1 MVVADEQSL
10 VVHALYNG
18 TKMRLNSKDRLEGN
32 ISGSVYLSVFMH
44 DSAQDLE
51 RSVQLGISYQML
63 LSLQLLLPN

>member
-32 ISGSVYLSVFMH
+32 ILKSDIDGTK
-44 DSAQDLE
+44 
-51 RSVQLGISYQML
+51 
-63 LSLQLLLPN
+63 